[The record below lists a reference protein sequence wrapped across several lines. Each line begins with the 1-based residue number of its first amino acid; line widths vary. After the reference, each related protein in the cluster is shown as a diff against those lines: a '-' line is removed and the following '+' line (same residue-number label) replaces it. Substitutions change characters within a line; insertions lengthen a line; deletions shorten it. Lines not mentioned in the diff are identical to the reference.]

1 MLTSFMW
8 WYVPP
13 AVREPDAGVN
23 IEVDAVARSPQ
34 VRGVEDITDELKK
47 ITRLVR
53 RIVHQIPGEVK
64 VICGRKLVRPWA
76 YTR

>member
-1 MLTSFMW
+1 MW

-23 IEVDAVARSPQ
+23 IDVDAVASSPQ

-47 ITRLVR
+47 R
-53 RIVHQIPGEVK
+53 
-64 VICGRKLVRPWA
+64 
-76 YTR
+76 